1 MFPPPVPSVG
11 PAEVA
16 DGVAILDV
24 RELDEWEAGH
34 IPGALHIP
42 LGQLTARVGEL
53 PPGEVVVVCRS
64 GGRSGQAVAWLNE
77 SGRQTVNL
85 EGGMQ
90 SWSVAG
96 RPITSASGQP
106 PFVR

>member
-24 RELDEWEAGH
+24 REQDEWEAGH

-77 SGRQTVNL
+77 SGLETVNL
-85 EGGMQ
+85 DGGMQ
-90 SWSVAG
+90 SWSAAG
-96 RPITSASGQP
+96 RAMTSASGQP

>member
-1 MFPPPVPSVG
+1 VFPPPVPSVG

-16 DGVAILDV
+16 DGAAILDV
-24 RELDEWEAGH
+24 REQDEWQAGH

-77 SGRQTVNL
+77 SGFETVNL
-85 EGGMQ
+85 DGGMQ
-90 SWSVAG
+90 SWSAAG
-96 RPITSASGQP
+96 RPMTSASGQP